1 MVAAVLKGENYRT
14 WSRSMKMALRA
25 KLKLGFVDGTITKP
39 GKKTTDYTY
48 WERADSM
55 VMAWIINATDPKL
68 HSSISHA
75 STARE
80 IWLDLEERF
89 A

>member
-48 WERADSM
+48 W
-55 VMAWIINATDPKL
+55 
-68 HSSISHA
+68 
-75 STARE
+75 RE
-80 IWLDLEERF
+80 QIQW
-89 A
+89 